1 MEAGESDQGQG
12 KWTAIIMG
20 IIMAVPVSSILATQ
34 APAALLALI
43 VLGFTAWAGVRTG
56 VLGRDEATE
65 ADPLAT
71 LQERY
76 AAGELTEAEFERR
89 LDRLLDSDRRRGRRA
104 ARFERRRAGAVPRA
118 GVTAATIVRA
128 RTGDHGPAGSGT
140 ERHAAYIL
148 T

>member
-20 IIMAVPVSSILATQ
+20 IIMAVPVSAILATQ

-89 LDRLLDSDRRRGRRA
+89 LDRLLDSDRRA
-104 ARFERRRAGAVPRA
+104 EDAEQLDSSAVEREP
-118 GVTAATIVRA
+118 
-128 RTGDHGPAGSGT
+128 SL
-140 ERHAAYIL
+140 ERE
-148 T
+148 